1 MKNGAL
7 KSVHESQTNPEA
19 KEENQAMKEEDEVI
33 EVDPKSVS
41 FQSPSIII

>member
-1 MKNGAL
+1 MKSGAL
-7 KSVHESQTNPEA
+7 KAVQESQSNTEA

-41 FQSPSIII
+41 FQFP